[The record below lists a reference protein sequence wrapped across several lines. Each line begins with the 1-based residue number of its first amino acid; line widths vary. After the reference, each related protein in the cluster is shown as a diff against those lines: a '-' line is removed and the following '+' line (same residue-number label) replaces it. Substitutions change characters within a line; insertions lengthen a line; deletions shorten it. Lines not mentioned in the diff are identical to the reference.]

1 MIKLS
6 RTTLAAICVGWRLM
20 YHCQWQMSN
29 FVNLTSHGTMPRMF
43 EKHPTL
49 IPGRQRLSL
58 FIGLIL
64 LSLVLKQFVELPT
77 RTLTVTVLGS
87 PLGFDLD
94 AGWLMAVLLASLV
107 CTGTDALVRTH
118 PRAHEVSLR
127 YTFVYWILPG
137 LMGLAAARLLSEPVT
152 RLVWVAGLAATGAL
166 LAIVLTAEYT
176 TVDAVAPVYPQARLF
191 LNVVAYTLAFV
202 LFILVYQTRGRSL
215 ITATGMLV
223 ISFALALDLLWHA
236 GAKLGQT
243 FLLAAAVGLVMGEA
257 SWAMNYWQ
265 VSAWSGG
272 MLLMLIFYVMTGMAS
287 QHLQGKLSR
296 QVLFEFFL
304 VAVVGTVVLMAF
316 RP

>member
-1 MIKLS
+1 
-6 RTTLAAICVGWRLM
+6 
-20 YHCQWQMSN
+20 
-29 FVNLTSHGTMPRMF
+29 MPRMF
-43 EKHPTL
+43 EKRPTL
-49 IPGRQRLSL
+49 IPGRQRLSV

-64 LSLVLKQFVELPT
+64 LCLVLTQFIELPT
-77 RTLTVTVLGS
+77 RTLAVTVLGS
-87 PLGFDLD
+87 PLGVDLD

-118 PRAHEVSLR
+118 PRAQEVSLR

-137 LMGLAAARLLSEPVT
+137 LLGVAAARLLSAPMA
-152 RLVWVAGLAATGAL
+152 RSVWVAGLAATGGL
-166 LAIVLTAEYT
+166 FAIVLTAEYT
-176 TVDAVAPVYPQARLF
+176 TVDPVAPIYPQARLF

-202 LFILVYQTRGRSL
+202 VFILLYQTRGRSL
-215 ITATGMLV
+215 VTASAMLV

-243 FLLAAAVGLVMGEA
+243 FLLAAAVGMVLGEA

-265 VSAWSGG
+265 LSAWSGG
-272 MLLMLIFYVMTGMAS
+272 MLLMLVFYMMTGIAS

-296 QVLFEFFL
+296 QVLFEFL
-304 VAVVGTVVLMAF
+304 VVAVVGIAVLMVF